1 MVKKNL
7 VHNFVRLRW
16 VELYLAPGNWS
27 GLFRTGFFS
36 GFRLLW
42 TSTAL
47 PLGFLSGP
55 GFLGE
60 FLGDS

>member
-1 MVKKNL
+1 MGGIIL
-7 VHNFVRLRW
+7 SYQEIGLD
-16 VELYLAPGNWS
+16 YLEQV
-27 GLFRTGFFS
+27 FS
-36 GFRLLW
+36 RFRLLW